1 MEQCDYCGKQA
12 GGKNLLQIGGKKF
25 CDNICRHSFEM
36 NGNKSKAGPVIS
48 QEPIKSKKKN
58 TKIILL
64 VSLVVGVIVAA
75 IVGSAVYHKAI
86 QLFKAN
92 ITNAKVLSQ
101 VASKM
106 NQTLPMMLD
115 AETELST
122 TIGLDGK
129 LEYHYRL
136 VNYTAEQI
144 DTAILMPK
152 LRANS
157 INGSCSKKETR
168 ILLNNG
174 VVLESVYYDK
184 NRKEIS
190 RFSLDKLQ
198 CVNAGL

>member
-1 MEQCDYCGKQA
+1 MAQCDYCGKNA
-12 GGKNLLQIGGKKF
+12 GDKSLLQIGGKRF

-36 NGNKSKAGPVIS
+36 NGNKSKAGKVIN
-48 QEPIKSKKKN
+48 QEPIKPKKKN
-58 TKIILL
+58 KKTILL
-64 VSLVVGVIVAA
+64 VSLIVGVIVAA
-75 IVGSAVYHKAI
+75 IVGIAVYHKAI

-92 ITNAKVLSQ
+92 ITSVKVLSQ

-136 VNYTAEQI
+136 VNYTAGQI

-152 LRANS
+152 LRANIMNS
-157 INGSCSKKETR
+157 
-168 ILLNNG
+168 
-174 VVLESVYYDK
+174 
-184 NRKEIS
+184 
-190 RFSLDKLQ
+190 
-198 CVNAGL
+198 